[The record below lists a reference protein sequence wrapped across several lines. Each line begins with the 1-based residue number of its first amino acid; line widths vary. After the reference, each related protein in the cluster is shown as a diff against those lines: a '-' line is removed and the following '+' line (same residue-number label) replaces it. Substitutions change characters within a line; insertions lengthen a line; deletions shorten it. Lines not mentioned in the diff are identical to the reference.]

1 MSALRPLAFT
11 WVALLVLLAITAGSS
26 AFDLGWGNLI
36 VNLGIAVGKTVLIV
50 LIFMHFIRSEA
61 IVRLAVCVALFW
73 LAILFA
79 LTFSDF
85 FSR

>member
-50 LIFMHFIRSEA
+50 LILVHFIRSEA
-61 IVRLAVCVALFW
+61 LVRLAVCVALFW